1 MNTLDPSQILQK
13 IDDGE
18 YVKSSPYISEC
29 NLVIIPIS
37 YVFLSKKKE
46 LMW

>member
-13 IDDGE
+13 IDNGE
-18 YVKSSPYISEC
+18 YVKPSPYISEC
-29 NLVIIPIS
+29 KLVIIPIS
-37 YVFLSKKKE
+37 NVFLSKKIE